1 MKFFDALLHPDREE
15 DPARAKI
22 THAANLLQVGEFQLL
37 QLAFADWHGR
47 EMSDEEERYFFRS
60 FALGNEV
67 PPYLRHYARTIVA
80 QADDGRLNIDAPAYH
95 RFDNDFSRRHVADG
109 WNRFLVV
116 ATVIVGVVGGGIVMA
131 SYTVKATGRCTE
143 TLPPCFT
150 EAELGND
157 ASR

>member
-1 MKFFDALLHPDREE
+1 MKFLDALLHPDRED

-37 QLAFADWHGR
+37 QLAFADWYGR
-47 EMSDEEERYFFRS
+47 GMTEEEERYFFRS
-60 FALGNEV
+60 FALHDEV
-67 PPYLRHYARTIVA
+67 PPYLRHYARSIVA

-95 RFDNDFSRRHVADG
+95 RFDNDYARRRSPDG

-116 ATVIVGVVGGGIVMA
+116 ATLIFGVVGGGIVMA

-150 EAELGND
+150 EAELGNN
-157 ASR
+157 SSK